1 MNWETMKTILPVL
14 IISATVL
21 IVAFLFSTPFKN
33 SIARN
38 DTISVIGL
46 GEQEFDADIAHWTLS
61 FSRKASTLQEWSI
74 ALKADKEKLYN
85 HLLKYGIHEKEIAIS
100 PISSQKEFQ
109 NTTDA
114 KGQSISTFDGYTLT
128 QSITVAG
135 ENIET
140 IDKIESISKS
150 ITELIEQGIEVSS
163 SDPEYLYTKLAD
175 IKISLIAKAASDAH
189 LRAEQIAKNSGTNLG
204 NLKNATTGVLQ
215 ITAKNSAE
223 SYSDIGAYNT
233 NARKKVATITIKT
246 QYTIH

>member
-1 MNWETMKTILPVL
+1 MKTILPVL

-46 GEQEFDADIAHWTLS
+46 GEQEFDADVAHWTLS
-61 FSRKASTLQEWSI
+61 FSRKATTLQEWSI
-74 ALKADKEKLYN
+74 TLKADKEKLYTY
-85 HLLKYGIHEKEIAIS
+85 LLGHGIHEKDIVISSIA
-100 PISSQKEFQ
+100 SQKEFQ

-114 KGQSISTFDGYTLT
+114 KGQMITAFDGYTLT

-140 IDKIESISKS
+140 IDTIASVSKS
-150 ITELIEQGIEVSS
+150 VTELIEQGIEVVSS
-163 SDPEYLYTKLAD
+163 EPEYLYTKLAD

-204 NLKNATTGVLQ
+204 SLKNATTGVLQ
-215 ITAKNSAE
+215 ITAKNSSE

>member
-1 MNWETMKTILPVL
+1 MKSIFPVL

-21 IVAFLFSTPFKN
+21 IVAFLFSTPLKN

-61 FSRKASTLQEWSI
+61 FSRKASTLQAWSI
-74 ALKADKEKLYN
+74 PLKADKEKLYAY
-85 HLLKYGIHEKEIAIS
+85 LLEHGIHEKEITVS

-109 NTTDA
+109 NTIDA
-114 KGQSISTFDGYTLT
+114 KGQSVSNFDGYTLT
-128 QSITVAG
+128 QSITVVG
-135 ENIET
+135 ENLET
-140 IDKIESISKS
+140 IDKIESVSKS
-150 ITELIEQGIEVSS
+150 VTELIEQGIEMYSS
-163 SDPEYLYTKLAD
+163 EPEYLYTKLAD

-189 LRAEQIAKNSGTNLG
+189 LRAEQIAKNSGINLG
-204 NLKNATTGVLQ
+204 SLKNATTWVLQ
-215 ITAKNSAE
+215 ITAKNSSE